1 MPIRHTRG
9 AAALAFSLALV
20 LPAPLAAQRRDPVT
34 VVPGERY
41 RAGSTKE
48 FLLGEDY
55 RNLWATPIRV
65 EVLDLRGFAGGLT
78 PVRRGGGNQTLSL
91 RMMGADGREYAFRS
105 LDKEHT
111 RALPPDLKETLVD
124 RALQDQ
130 VSSLH
135 PGAPLVA
142 DALLTAAGV
151 LHVSPR
157 LMRMPDDPA
166 LGEFREDFAGMLGY
180 IEERADEREDP
191 DEKKEDEE
199 KKEEDEKKEGEEE
212 EPEEESPPRTAPT
225 WGGADRIVNTEK
237 LFEELEDGPDNRFD
251 SRDFLRGRL
260 MDLLF
265 GDWDRHEDQYRWAAF
280 DRGGTRTWRA
290 IPRDR
295 DYVFVDYDGALL
307 RVASRLYPK
316 AVLYGPEYPGSLY
329 GLTINAQ
336 HLDRRL
342 LADLPRPAWDS
353 IAAALQ
359 ARLPDAVIE
368 QALRR
373 MPAEYYRLSAG
384 EVGQALR
391 GRRDR
396 LRDVAARLYTQIN
409 TEPEVHGTDE
419 DELLEVERFPDGSI
433 DVRIFLIDKGVV
445 ARQPHFRRRYVPEE
459 TREVRIDMHGGDDR
473 SVVRGTAGRSVLVR
487 IMGGGGDDV
496 FEDRSRAFGTRT
508 AFYDSRGDNRF
519 VAGAGT
525 RVDRRPYEEPVHTR
539 GNLTDP
545 PRFWGGGSTYFT
557 PRVGW
562 KSNVG
567 PIVGGGPGGVRYGFR
582 RQPYASRWS

>member
-135 PGAPLVA
+135 PGAPLAA

-157 LMRMPDDPA
+157 LVRMPDDPA
-166 LGEFREDFAGMLGY
+166 LGEFRQDFAGMLGY

-199 KKEEDEKKEGEEE
+199 KKEGEEE
-212 EPEEESPPRTAPT
+212 EEESPPGPPPPGAARTASSTPRSSSRSWRTAPT
-225 WGGADRIVNTEK
+225 TAST
-237 LFEELEDGPDNRFD
+237 
-251 SRDFLRGRL
+251 RG
-260 MDLLF
+260 
-265 GDWDRHEDQYRWAAF
+265 
-280 DRGGTRTWRA
+280 T
-290 IPRDR
+290 
-295 DYVFVDYDGALL
+295 
-307 RVASRLYPK
+307 S
-316 AVLYGPEYPGSLY
+316 
-329 GLTINAQ
+329 
-336 HLDRRL
+336 
-342 LADLPRPAWDS
+342 
-353 IAAALQ
+353 
-359 ARLPDAVIE
+359 
-368 QALRR
+368 
-373 MPAEYYRLSAG
+373 SAG
-384 EVGQALR
+384 G
-391 GRRDR
+391 
-396 LRDVAARLYTQIN
+396 
-409 TEPEVHGTDE
+409 
-419 DELLEVERFPDGSI
+419 
-433 DVRIFLIDKGVV
+433 
-445 ARQPHFRRRYVPEE
+445 
-459 TREVRIDMHGGDDR
+459 
-473 SVVRGTAGRSVLVR
+473 
-487 IMGGGGDDV
+487 
-496 FEDRSRAFGTRT
+496 
-508 AFYDSRGDNRF
+508 
-519 VAGAGT
+519 
-525 RVDRRPYEEPVHTR
+525 
-539 GNLTDP
+539 
-545 PRFWGGGSTYFT
+545 
-557 PRVGW
+557 
-562 KSNVG
+562 
-567 PIVGGGPGGVRYGFR
+567 
-582 RQPYASRWS
+582 